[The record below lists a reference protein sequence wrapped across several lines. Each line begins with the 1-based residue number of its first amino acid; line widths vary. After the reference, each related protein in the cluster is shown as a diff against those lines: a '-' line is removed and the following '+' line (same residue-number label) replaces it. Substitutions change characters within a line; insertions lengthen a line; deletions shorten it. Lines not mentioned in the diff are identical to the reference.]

1 MLAAV
6 NEADGV
12 IPYDSDDDAVAV
24 MLADDVILGVEV
36 PLAVDVVLP
45 VTDALGVED
54 GAKGTPS
61 TARYWLPL
69 AAVAS
74 MV

>member
-1 MLAAV
+1 MRLEV
-6 NEADGV
+6 
-12 IPYDSDDDAVAV
+12 AVAV
-24 MLADDVILGVEV
+24 ELGEGVAVLEIDAVVDGDDPVEIDAEGVE
-36 PLAVDVVLP
+36 LP